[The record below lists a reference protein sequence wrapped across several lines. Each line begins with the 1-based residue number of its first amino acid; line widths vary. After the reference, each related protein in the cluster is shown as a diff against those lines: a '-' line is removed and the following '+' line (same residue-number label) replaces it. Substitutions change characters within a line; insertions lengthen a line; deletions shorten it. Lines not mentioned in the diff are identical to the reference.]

1 MTKKIDDLTTG
12 TAASPSPPSPPSP
25 RSQPDDSGLTET
37 CVASATIHRG
47 KFLTLKQD
55 IVRLPDGKQAG
66 REYVLHPGAVMMI
79 PLFDDGTVLMER
91 QFRYPIGEVMVEFP
105 AGKLD
110 PEEGAQRCGERELLE
125 ETGYRAAR
133 WDYLTRIH
141 PVISYS
147 TEFID
152 LFLARGLTAGQ
163 AALDDGEFL
172 ETFITPAGQV
182 IDWVRQ
188 GRITDVKTIIGA
200 FWLEKILSGAWQP
213 GEQQEP
219 AFPPSRPAQG

>member
-1 MTKKIDDLTTG
+1 MTEKTQDNL
-12 TAASPSPPSPPSP
+12 APPSG
-25 RSQPDDSGLTET
+25 DEGLKEV
-37 CVASATIHRG
+37 CVASATVHRG

-55 IVRLPDGKQAG
+55 IVRLPDGKQTG
-66 REYVLHPGAVMMI
+66 REYVVHPGAVMMI

-91 QFRYPIGEVMVEFP
+91 QFRYPVGEVMLEFP

-110 PEEGAQRCGERELLE
+110 PQEGALRCGERELEE
-125 ETGYRAAR
+125 ETGYSAAR

-152 LFLARGLTAGQ
+152 VFLARDLTAGQ
-163 AALDDGEFL
+163 AKLDDGEFL
-172 ETFITPAGQV
+172 ETFIVPAGQV
-182 IDWVRQ
+182 LDWVRQ

-200 FWLEKILSGAWQP
+200 FWLEKVISGDWQP
-213 GEQQEP
+213 GEQP
-219 AFPPSRPAQG
+219 LPS

>member
-1 MTKKIDDLTTG
+1 MTKKIDDPTT
-12 TAASPSPPSPPSP
+12 AS
-25 RSQPDDSGLTET
+25 DDGLREHP
-37 CVASATIHRG
+37 VASATLHRG

-91 QFRYPIGEVMVEFP
+91 QFRYPIGEVMLEFP

-110 PEEGAQRCGERELLE
+110 PEEGAQRCGERELIE

-152 LFLARGLTAGQ
+152 LFLARDLTAG
-163 AALDDGEFL
+163 AAELDDGEFL

-200 FWLEKILSGAWQP
+200 FWLEKVLSGAWQP
-213 GEQQEP
+213 GEQVL
-219 AFPPSRPAQG
+219 PPLPGRPA

>member
-1 MTKKIDDLTTG
+1 MTDKSTANATAVPAISDAPAQGGDDH
-12 TAASPSPPSPPSP
+12 
-25 RSQPDDSGLTET
+25 LTEVS
-37 CVASATIHRG
+37 VASATLHRG

-91 QFRYPIGEVMVEFP
+91 QFRYPIGEVMLEFP

-125 ETGYRAAR
+125 ETGYSAAR

-152 LFLARGLTAGQ
+152 LFLARELTAG
-163 AALDDGEFL
+163 AAQLDDGEFL
-172 ETFITPAGQV
+172 ETFIVPAGQV
-182 IDWVRQ
+182 IDWVRN
-188 GRITDVKTIIGA
+188 GRISDVKTIIGA

-213 GEQQEP
+213 GEQTPRAARLP
-219 AFPPSRPAQG
+219 AD

>member
-1 MTKKIDDLTTG
+1 
-12 TAASPSPPSPPSP
+12 
-25 RSQPDDSGLTET
+25 
-37 CVASATIHRG
+37 
-47 KFLTLKQD
+47 
-55 IVRLPDGKQAG
+55 
-66 REYVLHPGAVMMI
+66 MMI

-91 QFRYPIGEVMVEFP
+91 QFRYPVGEVMLEFP

-110 PEEGAQRCGERELLE
+110 PEEGALRCGQRELLE
-125 ETGYRAAR
+125 ETGYTATR

-152 LFLARGLTAGQ
+152 LFLARDLTAGE
-163 AALDDGEFL
+163 AKLDDGEFL
-172 ETFITPAGQV
+172 ETFVTPVGQV

-200 FWLEKILSGAWQP
+200 LWLEKIVSGVWQP
-213 GEQQEP
+213 GEQAEP
-219 AFPPSRPAQG
+219 PFPARRAAG

>member
-1 MTKKIDDLTTG
+1 MTDKTKGNL
-12 TAASPSPPSPPSP
+12 PSP
-25 RSQPDDSGLTET
+25 DHDEGLREE
-37 CVASATIHRG
+37 CVASATLHRG

-91 QFRYPIGEVMVEFP
+91 QFRYPVGEVMLEFP

-110 PEEGAQRCGERELLE
+110 PQEGALRCGERELRE
-125 ETGYRAAR
+125 ETGYSAAR

-152 LFLARGLTAGQ
+152 VFLARGLTHGEAE
-163 AALDDGEFL
+163 LDDGEFL
-172 ETFITPAGQV
+172 ETFIAPVGQV
-182 IDWVRQ
+182 IDWVRC

-200 FWLEKILSGAWQP
+200 FWLEKVISGAWQP
-213 GEQQEP
+213 GEQSLP
-219 AFPPSRPAQG
+219 R

>member
-1 MTKKIDDLTTG
+1 MSDKTDTLDAAEI
-12 TAASPSPPSPPSP
+12 TAAADP
-25 RSQPDDSGLTET
+25 GLKEV
-37 CVASATIHRG
+37 CVASATLHTG

-55 IVRLPDGKQAG
+55 IVKLPDGKHAG

-79 PLFDDGTVLMER
+79 PLFDDGTVLLER
-91 QFRYPIGEVMVEFP
+91 QFRYPVGEVMLEFP

-110 PEEGAQRCGERELLE
+110 PQEGAQRCGERELRE
-125 ETGYRAAR
+125 ETGYSARR

-152 LFLARGLTAGQ
+152 LFLARDLTAGPAQ
-163 AALDDGEFL
+163 LDEGEFL
-172 ETFITPAGQV
+172 ETFIVPAGQV
-182 IDWVRQ
+182 IDWVRS

-200 FWLEKILSGAWQP
+200 FWLEKVISGAWEA
-213 GEQQEP
+213 GEQALPGQ
-219 AFPPSRPAQG
+219 A

>member
-1 MTKKIDDLTTG
+1 ML
-12 TAASPSPPSPPSP
+12 
-25 RSQPDDSGLTET
+25 
-37 CVASATIHRG
+37 
-47 KFLTLKQD
+47 
-55 IVRLPDGKQAG
+55 
-66 REYVLHPGAVMMI
+66 
-79 PLFDDGTVLMER
+79 
-91 QFRYPIGEVMVEFP
+91 EFP

-110 PEEGAQRCGERELLE
+110 PEEGALRCGQRELLE
-125 ETGYRAAR
+125 ETGYTAQR

-152 LFLARGLTAGQ
+152 LFLARDLTAGESK
-163 AALDDGEFL
+163 LDDGEFL

-213 GEQQEP
+213 GEQSEP
-219 AFPPSRPAQG
+219 PFPVSRVG

>member
-1 MTKKIDDLTTG
+1 MTKKIDDPS
-12 TAASPSPPSPPSP
+12 TAS
-25 RSQPDDSGLTET
+25 DDGLREHP
-37 CVASATIHRG
+37 VASATLHRG

-91 QFRYPIGEVMVEFP
+91 QFRYPIGEVMLEFP

-110 PEEGAQRCGERELLE
+110 PEEGAQRCGERELIE

-152 LFLARGLTAGQ
+152 LFLARDLTEG
-163 AALDDGEFL
+163 AAELDDGEFL
-172 ETFITPAGQV
+172 ETFIVPAGQV

-200 FWLEKILSGAWQP
+200 FWVEKVLSGAWQP
-213 GEQQEP
+213 GEQ
-219 AFPPSRPAQG
+219 ALPPLPGRPA

>member
-1 MTKKIDDLTTG
+1 MTDKTHK
-12 TAASPSPPSPPSP
+12 APPAPASGADEHLS
-25 RSQPDDSGLTET
+25 ET
-37 CVASATIHRG
+37 CVASATLHRG

-91 QFRYPIGEVMVEFP
+91 QFRYPVGEVMLEFP

-110 PEEGAQRCGERELLE
+110 PDEGALRCGQRELLE
-125 ETGYRAAR
+125 ETGYTAQR

-152 LFLARGLTAGQ
+152 LFLARDLTAGESK
-163 AALDDGEFL
+163 LDDGEFL

-200 FWLEKILSGAWQP
+200 FWLEKILSGTWQP
-213 GEQQEP
+213 GEQSEP
-219 AFPPSRPAQG
+219 PFPVSRVG

>member
-1 MTKKIDDLTTG
+1 
-12 TAASPSPPSPPSP
+12 
-25 RSQPDDSGLTET
+25 
-37 CVASATIHRG
+37 
-47 KFLTLKQD
+47 
-55 IVRLPDGKQAG
+55 
-66 REYVLHPGAVMMI
+66 
-79 PLFDDGTVLMER
+79 MER
-91 QFRYPIGEVMVEFP
+91 QFRYPIGEVMLEFP

-125 ETGYRAAR
+125 ETGYTARR

-152 LFLARGLTAGQ
+152 LFLARDLTAGE
-163 AALDDGEFL
+163 AKLDDGEFL
-172 ETFITPAGQV
+172 ETFITPVGQV

-200 FWLEKILSGAWQP
+200 LWLEKIVSGAWQP
-213 GEQQEP
+213 GEQSEP
-219 AFPPSRPAQG
+219 PFPDNRSIG